1 MQKSF
6 SNQIAFCWSTTC
18 TRWEICLGKSCPHIK
33 FPLACIPIEI
43 TRFCPDF
50 FVLLNRTLTGNTCT
64 QHSVAE
70 VEMCTWVYRCIMK
83 WVENKLGEENVR
95 RNSRHASM
103 SLGLESILWSQ
114 RRRLMLCIIKALW
127 SRGEQRARGAR
138 CLIPLNCFTSS
149 SYRTLRTSAHTQH
162 RQACQWATHTLT
174 HTIRENHAHI
184 LGEGCMHNTYTHE
197 CEWVKGWMREWMN
210 DWMNRSV

>member
-1 MQKSF
+1 MLG
-6 SNQIAFCWSTTC
+6 
-18 TRWEICLGKSCPHIK
+18 EILSSHK
-33 FPLACIPIEI
+33 IPARLYSYWNYSILP
-43 TRFCPDF
+43 RFF
-50 FVLLNRTLTGNTCT
+50 FLLNRTLTGNTCT

-162 RQACQWATHTLT
+162 RQACQWATHSHTLSHTWSEKIMHTFSGRAACTT
-174 HTIRENHAHI
+174 HIHMSVSEWR
-184 LGEGCMHNTYTHE
+184 GECVN
-197 CEWVKGWMREWMN
+197 EWMIEWIGVCN
-210 DWMNRSV
+210 LVFHDNFLPSLCP